1 MENLVSLVG
10 DSGPQPAADW
20 PAAKGYS
27 SPEVKVY
34 GKAVD
39 LTAAG
44 TGPRVKRVSTRF
56 VGSKPDL
63 VVVHD
68 VIGDQDRLRLCLA
81 GSQRL
86 EVARAVGA

>member
-10 DSGPQPAADW
+10 DSGQQPAADW

-44 TGPRVKRVSTRF
+44 TGPEGEAGIDPLCRVEA
-56 VGSKPDL
+56 
-63 VVVHD
+63 
-68 VIGDQDRLRLCLA
+68 RLSC
-81 GSQRL
+81 
-86 EVARAVGA
+86 RA

>member
-1 MENLVSLVG
+1 M
-10 DSGPQPAADW
+10 
-20 PAAKGYS
+20 
-27 SPEVKVY
+27 
-34 GKAVD
+34 
-39 LTAAG
+39 
-44 TGPRVKRVSTRF
+44 KRVSTRF

-86 EVARAVGA
+86 EVACAVGA